1 MTSTI
6 LIRRS
11 DLVANT
17 NNSTYRYYLKQ
28 NTKFEKDDEIALY
41 SADIWFSWVN
51 ISKTLFNNAN
61 FQYQW
66 WGATSTSEMITYDIE
81 IPDGYYSVA
90 DLQEYIVTVLT
101 SRYHYIYYKTS
112 SASTTT
118 NLYYIEFEENATS
131 YAVQLNCLAMPSSV
145 VASGTNGYQ
154 NPSIGRTGA
163 YPAWALP
170 ATTNANRVPKV
181 IINSTNNFGA
191 LVGFSSGVYPS
202 ANSLTDTAII
212 GDLVP
217 QMTPVS
223 SVLMTCNLVQNKM
236 SDPDNVIYSFSGTG
250 ISYGSQLQ
258 LRPNF
263 LQYYPIKPSMY
274 SYIEI
279 KFYDQDYTLM
289 QLKDPDILIVLSVRK
304 S

>member
-1 MTSTI
+1 MASTI

-11 DLVANT
+11 DLVENT

-51 ISKTLFNNAN
+51 ISKTLYNNAS

-66 WGATSTSEMITYDIE
+66 WGPTSTSAMITYTIE

-90 DLQEYIVTVLT
+90 DLNEYVITVLT
-101 SRYHYIYYKTS
+101 TRYHYIYYKTS
-112 SASTTT
+112 SVTTTT
-118 NLYYIEFEENATS
+118 NYYYIEFEENPTA
-131 YAVQLNCLAMPSSV
+131 YAIQLNCLKMPDSV
-145 VASGTNGYQ
+145 VSSGTNGFQ
-154 NPSIGRTGA
+154 NPSVGKTGD
-163 YPAWALP
+163 YPAWVLP
-170 ATTNANRVPKV
+170 HENNANRVPKV
-181 IINSTNNFGA
+181 IINSTNNFGT
-191 LVGFSSGVYPS
+191 LIGFSAGVYPVDDEK
-202 ANSLTDTAII
+202 TDTAII

-223 SVLMTCNLVQNKM
+223 SVLMTCNLVQNKL

-250 ISYGSQLQ
+250 ISYGNQLQ

-263 LQYYPIKPSMY
+263 LQYYPIKPSLY
-274 SYIEI
+274 SFIEI
-279 KFYDQDYTLM
+279 KFYDQDYALM
-289 QLKDPDILIVLSVRK
+289 HMKDPDILIVLSLRK